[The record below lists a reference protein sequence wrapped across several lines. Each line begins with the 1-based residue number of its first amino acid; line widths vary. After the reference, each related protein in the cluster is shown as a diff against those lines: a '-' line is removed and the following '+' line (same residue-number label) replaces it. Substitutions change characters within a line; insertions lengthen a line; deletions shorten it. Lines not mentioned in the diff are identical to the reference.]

1 MLNLEETKLHLR
13 VDGDEENSLIQ
24 SLMLTATAA
33 VLDHLNV
40 GEVNPYEG
48 VFPHPVR
55 AAGLLLV
62 GDLYANRE
70 AQTDRPLTDNKAF
83 ARLLAPYRQ
92 Y

>member
-13 VDGDEENSLIQ
+13 IDHAEEDALIQ
-24 SLMLTATAA
+24 ALMLTATSA

-40 GEVNPYEG
+40 GSVNDLEG

-62 GDLYANRE
+62 SDLYQNRE
-70 AQTDRPLTDNKAF
+70 SQTERPLSANPTYE
-83 ARLLAPYRQ
+83 RLLAPYRI